1 MKRLLPRRRDEFFP
15 SLFESNMETDFF
27 NKFFKAA
34 RFPQVDIKEK
44 EKHYEFDVEL
54 PGFSKDDIQVEYK
67 DGYLEIQGQKEHS
80 YETEGKEGHYIRKER
95 SYGSF
100 KRVFYV
106 GEINQE
112 DISGSFTNGVLTLQV
127 PKSEEDQKEERGHQ
141 IRIE

>member
-15 SLFESNMETDFF
+15 SLFESTIETDFF
-27 NKFFKAA
+27 DKFFKGA

-44 EKHYEFDVEL
+44 EKHYEFEVEL
-54 PGFSKDDIQVEYK
+54 PGFTKEDIVVEYK
-67 DGYLEIQGQKEHS
+67 DGYLEIQGQREHN
-80 YETEGKEGHYIRKER
+80 YESEEKEGHYIRKER

-106 GEINQE
+106 GEISQE
-112 DISGSFTNGVLTLQV
+112 EINGSFNNGVLTLQV
-127 PKSEEDQKEERGHQ
+127 PKSEDEQKEERGHQ